1 MTDPGPGPIEAATA
15 RLLDWLGR
23 TAGVTARLSDPDA
36 PAPIVSIVDSA
47 PGGGDHHGSPKPGSV
62 TVYLLEVRPA
72 RQTRGTGPREP
83 YRFTVRF
90 LVTASGNDA
99 VRSLD
104 RVLTAAVHAGE
115 PEILLT
121 AGDPALWQALGVPPR
136 PALLVDLP
144 AIVAYAEQP
153 APPVLHPLKIEHV
166 ARRTLAGTVAGPG
179 DVPLAA
185 VRVEVLGTTLATVTD
200 AQGRF
205 TVAGVPD
212 SGEVRLRLVGRGR
225 IFVAAVDPGEPD
237 LVLRCD
243 LPTR

>member
-23 TAGVTARLSDPDA
+23 TAGVAARLSEPDA
-36 PAPIVSIVDSA
+36 AIAADVVALRHDGDPH
-47 PGGGDHHGSPKPGSV
+47 GGPHPPTGGV

-90 LVTASGNDA
+90 LVTGP
-99 VRSLD
+99 VRALD
-104 RVLTAAVHAGE
+104 SVLTAAVHAGE

-136 PALLVDLP
+136 PALIVDLP
-144 AIVAYAEQP
+144 AVVGYAEQP
-153 APPVLHPLKIEHV
+153 APPVLHKLKIEHV
-166 ARRTLAGTVAGPG
+166 ARRTLAGTVVGPG
-179 DVPLAA
+179 DVPLPA
-185 VRVEVLGTTLATVTD
+185 VRVEVLGTTLTTTTD
-200 AQGRF
+200 ARGRF

-212 SGEVRLRLVGRGR
+212 TGEVRLRLVGRGR
-225 IFVAAVDPGEPD
+225 TFVAAVDPGEPD
-237 LVLRCD
+237 LILRCD